1 VTDEDK
7 LYSPLLPL
15 KEAADHLGVSLW
27 TLRQWIQLGRIE
39 SHKLYGRRLISED
52 EICRLIDESRIP
64 AISGTRPRVKSVTT
78 STRDRAVC
86 R

>member
-1 VTDEDK
+1 MNDDK
-7 LYSPLLPL
+7 MYAPLVPL

-52 EICRLIDESRIP
+52 EICRLIEASRVP
-64 AISGTRPRVKSVTT
+64 ARRNSKAQIQDKSFTT
-78 STRDRAVC
+78 TA
-86 R
+86 